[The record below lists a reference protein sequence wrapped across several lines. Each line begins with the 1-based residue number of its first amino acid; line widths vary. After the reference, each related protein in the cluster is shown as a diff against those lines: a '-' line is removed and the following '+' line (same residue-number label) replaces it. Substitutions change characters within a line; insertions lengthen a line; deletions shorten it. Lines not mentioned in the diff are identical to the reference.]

1 MQNKTIKV
9 KFDIPLEYL
18 IGHLRYGHREGII
31 ELTKEEFE
39 KLKRN
44 PINFIYDYDILYNL
58 ELIVDDYCIDDCG
71 PILEVNYEVIN
82 NAE

>member
-1 MQNKTIKV
+1 MQNKTIQV

-44 PINFIYDYDILYNL
+44 PINFIYDYDILCNL

-71 PILEVNYEVIN
+71 PISEVNYEVID

>member
-1 MQNKTIKV
+1 MQNEKIKI

-18 IGHLRYGHREGII
+18 IGHIRYGHREGII

-39 KLKRN
+39 ELKKD
-44 PINFIYDYDILYNL
+44 PINFIYSYDILYDL
-58 ELIVDDYCIDDCG
+58 DLIVDDYRIDDCG
-71 PILEVNYEVIN
+71 PISEVNYEVVN